1 MAYNTPGERLLFSVV
16 RLKYKKE
23 KGIFTGTGFL
33 FAYKEDI
40 YLITNKHVANNVIEG
55 NYIMT
60 KADIVN
66 EIAKNTGVDKAS
78 VLASVESFMEIVK
91 DSLAKNENVYLRGF
105 GSFIVKKRAQKTA
118 RNISKNTTII
128 IPEHNIPAF
137 KPAKTFV
144 VQVKD
149 ASQKEKK

>member
-1 MAYNTPGERLLFSVV
+1 
-16 RLKYKKE
+16 
-23 KGIFTGTGFL
+23 
-33 FAYKEDI
+33 
-40 YLITNKHVANNVIEG
+40 
-55 NYIMT
+55 MT

-66 EIAKNTGVDKAS
+66 EIAKSTGVEKAS
-78 VLASVESFMEIVK
+78 VLATVESFMEVIK
-91 DSLAKNENVYLRGF
+91 DSLAKDENVYLRGF

-144 VQVKD
+144 LQVKENN
-149 ASQKEKK
+149 K